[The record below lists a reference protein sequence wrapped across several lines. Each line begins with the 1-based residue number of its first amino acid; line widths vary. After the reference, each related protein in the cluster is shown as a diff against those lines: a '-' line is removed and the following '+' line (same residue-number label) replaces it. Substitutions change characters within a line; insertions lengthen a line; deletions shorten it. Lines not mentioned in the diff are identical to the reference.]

1 MNPAGDMKEMTYL
14 GTTVVTTE
22 YNDIKGRHDIAETR
36 KTQLEST
43 QLVPRTGSYLIRWD
57 AGESR
62 PRQLRD
68 RRLLPT
74 QSVAT
79 FRVHDE

>member
-1 MNPAGDMKEMTYL
+1 MAYL

-22 YNDIKGRHDIAETR
+22 YNDVKGGHGIAGDR
-36 KTQLEST
+36 KGLIGKQSI
-43 QLVPRTGSYLIRWD
+43 GSEDGELLKRWD

-68 RRLLPT
+68 RRL
-74 QSVAT
+74 
-79 FRVHDE
+79 